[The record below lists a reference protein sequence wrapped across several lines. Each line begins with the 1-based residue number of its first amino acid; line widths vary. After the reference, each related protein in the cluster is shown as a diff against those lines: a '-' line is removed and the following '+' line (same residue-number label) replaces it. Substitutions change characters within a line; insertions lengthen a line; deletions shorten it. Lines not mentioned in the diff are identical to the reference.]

1 VDQVLSSEVE
11 LDGRPL
17 IGERAETR
25 GLESFPVSSPID
37 GKEIGPLFECD
48 RTRVDEAVALGG
60 AAMRSSEWRDPRTRK
75 LLLRGWAELI
85 RDHTAEIASI
95 QTLEIGRPIQ
105 LSRADIAAA
114 AEAIDWFA
122 DLADKNYG
130 EYFTYND
137 GSQALIVR
145 EPVGVVGAVV
155 PWNFPV
161 GMASW
166 KLAPVLAMGNS
177 IVLKPAEQ
185 SPFSIL
191 RIADLALEAGLPRGV
206 ISVLPGRGSHTGEA
220 IGLHPDISAITFTG
234 STSVGKRFLEYA
246 ARSNMKQVWLE
257 TGGKSTAMVLE
268 DADVGRAAKLIA
280 AGLTRNTG
288 QVCSANGRVLVH
300 ASIADKFRSRL
311 EEELRGH
318 RSGSPIDEEVT
329 MGPLASREHFAR
341 VTELVGTA
349 IAEGDLPS
357 VGALPDGDES
367 CYFEPMSF
375 WQVESSSRLWR
386 QEVFGPVIATR
397 VFEDLDAAIAE
408 ANDTEYGLAGS
419 VFSRSMDAAL
429 DVAHRLDVG
438 SVTINDVDMVDIATP
453 FPGRK
458 QSGNSADLSIH
469 SAQKFTA
476 LKTIWIRG
484 ASA

>member
-1 VDQVLSSEVE
+1 MQSSDAEF
-11 LDGRPL
+11 DGRPL
-17 IGERAETR
+17 IGVRTETA
-25 GLESFPVSSPID
+25 GLQSFPVSSPVD
-37 GKEIGPLFECD
+37 GEAIGLLFECD
-48 RTRVDEAVALGG
+48 RSRVDEAVALGG
-60 AAMRSSEWRDPRTRK
+60 AAMRSAQWRDPRTRK
-75 LLLRGWAELI
+75 RLLRRWAELI
-85 RDHTAEIASI
+85 RDHAAEIASI
-95 QTLEIGRPIQ
+95 QTREIGRPIRS
-105 LSRADIAAA
+105 SRADIAAA
-114 AEAIDWFA
+114 ADTIDWFA

-130 EYFTYND
+130 EYFSYGD

-145 EPVGVVGAVV
+145 EPIGVVGAVV

-191 RIADLALEAGLPRGV
+191 RIADLALEAGLPEGV
-206 ISVLPGRGSHTGEA
+206 MSVLPGRGAVTGEA
-220 IGLHPDISAITFTG
+220 IGLHPDIAAVTFTG
-234 STSVGKRFLEYA
+234 STGVGKRFLDYA

-257 TGGKSTAMVLE
+257 TGGKSTAIVLE
-268 DADVGRAAKLIA
+268 DADAGRAAELIA
-280 AGLTRNTG
+280 AGLVRNTG

-300 ASIADKFRSRL
+300 ASVAAEFRSRL
-311 EEELRGH
+311 EEELRRH
-318 RSGSPIDEEVT
+318 RSGSPLDEEST
-329 MGPLASREHFAR
+329 MGPLASQEHFAR
-341 VTELVGTA
+341 VADMVGTA
-349 IAEGDLPS
+349 IAEGDTPS
-357 VGALPDGDES
+357 VGALPENRET

-397 VFEDLDAAIAE
+397 IFEDLDTAIIE

-458 QSGNSADLSIH
+458 QSGNSADLSMH
-469 SAQKFTA
+469 SAEKFTA

-484 ASA
+484 AHA